1 MRPLRTTPVVC
12 TETKK
17 TRRRIVDAAFF
28 LLAALLVHPA
38 KANIT
43 VEEYALLRKLAA
55 DGDEGASNRW
65 RAYVVGLMDGIQAVQ
80 APTGA
85 AGGRLFFCM
94 DDKFPMSPQFLA
106 KFLDDALKRI
116 REAGQYE
123 KRKAQPM
130 AVLVALELK
139 RAFPCQ

>member
-1 MRPLRTTPVVC
+1 LARATRKQSLVVG
-12 TETKK
+12 
-17 TRRRIVDAAFF
+17 AAI
-28 LLAALLVHPA
+28 LLFVGISPRAAA
-38 KANIT
+38 ANIT
-43 VEEYALLRKLAA
+43 IEEYALLRQLAE
-55 DGDEGASNRW
+55 DGDSDALNRW

-106 KFLDDALKRI
+106 KFLGDAVARL
-116 REAGQYE
+116 REAGQFAA
-123 KRKAQPM
+123 RKSQPM

-139 RAFPCQ
+139 RVFPCK